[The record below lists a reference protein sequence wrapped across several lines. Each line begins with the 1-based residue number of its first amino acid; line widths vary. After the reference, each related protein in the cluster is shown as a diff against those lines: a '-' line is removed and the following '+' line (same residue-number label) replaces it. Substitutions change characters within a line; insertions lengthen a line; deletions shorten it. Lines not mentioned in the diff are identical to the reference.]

1 MALESSKDEQQ
12 LKNRI
17 KDLADKSFRQNT
29 YTFTGFLGL
38 SEQDVFWKLEAGRE
52 FAHVGYELWGG
63 YEGAERKMVRFGSQE
78 ELGYEEEYPLVCV
91 HIRPL
96 LAKFADKLTHRDF
109 LGALMNLG
117 IERSTVGDIRVADK
131 EAYLFC
137 LSSIAEYICDTLDK
151 VKHTSVR
158 CEVVTAAK
166 DVPTE
171 EPEVM
176 EVLLPSLRMDACLAK
191 VYNESRS
198 SILELFRTGKVYV
211 NGRLCENNSRMLKE
225 GDVVNLRGY
234 GKFIFDG
241 QQYETKKGKLSVKI
255 RIYK

>member
-1 MALESSKDEQQ
+1 MALESSKDVIQ
-12 LKNRI
+12 LRNRI

-38 SEQDVFWKLEAGRE
+38 SEQDIFWKLEAAKELG
-52 FAHVGYELWGG
+52 HISYGLWGG
-63 YEGAERKMVRFGSQE
+63 CEGAERKMVRFGSE
-78 ELGYEEEYPLVCV
+78 EEFGYEEEYPIVCV
-91 HIRPL
+91 HVKPL

-137 LSSIAEYICDTLDK
+137 VSSIAEYICDTLEK
-151 VKHTSVR
+151 VKHTNVKCR
-158 CEVVTAAK
+158 VVASIEEIP
-166 DVPTE
+166 VE
-171 EPEVM
+171 EPESM
-176 EVLLPSLRMDACLAK
+176 EVLLPSLRLDACLAK

-198 SILELFRTGKVYV
+198 TILDMFRAGKVFV
-211 NGRLCENNSRMLKE
+211 NGRLCENNSKTLKE
-225 GDVVNLRGY
+225 GEVINLRGY

-241 QQYETKKGKLSVKI
+241 VQYETKKGKLSAGI